1 MVIYRKVTNLK
12 DFVEEFEKKDRS
24 ENFSIDG
31 LIELFYFFIENFDD
45 YLLDVIEICCNY
57 SEVDEDELREL
68 EYDNKDNVIKKLDN
82 GKYLI
87 INE

>member
-1 MVIYRKVTNLK
+1 MAIYKRVTSLK
-12 DFVEEFEKKDRS
+12 GFVEEFERKGRS

-31 LIELFYFFIENFDD
+31 FLELYLYFIENFDD
-45 YLLDVIEICCNY
+45 YLLDAVEVCCNY